1 MPRRRPPQP
10 KYQAHQLIKLFPA
23 TFTSSEIAKRFR
35 VDSQTVRRWRNP
47 DTTFSSWEA
56 DRYAIKLGKHP
67 SEIWVDWFDWY
78 DR

>member
-23 TFTSSEIAKRFR
+23 NTWASQIAQSFD
-35 VDSQTVRRWRNP
+35 VSPETIRRWRNP
-47 DTTFSSWEA
+47 NTTFSSWEA

-67 SEIWVDWFDWY
+67 SEIWADWFDC
-78 DR
+78 